1 MKAFFITLLLW
12 PAVLVAESPFDGTWV
27 AKLDTIQFPQQPE
40 DYLLQNGDYQCSTC
54 VPRIKV
60 KADGK
65 DYPVAGS
72 PYFSTIAVRVIDANR
87 IEITEKL
94 AGKTVYSET
103 DAVASGGNTL
113 VQRMIDTAAPNGEAM
128 TATETFKRVSAS
140 PAGSSL
146 ISGLW
151 QVVKIEGASENGMS
165 VTYRSTGD
173 GLEASNPSGEGYSAK
188 FDGKEYPIHGEPA
201 HNTVS
206 LQRID
211 ANTIVETDKQD
222 GVIHYQVRMTLSP
235 DGKSMQVTEVDNE
248 RGTQMNYTMEKK
260 KE

>member
-1 MKAFFITLLLW
+1 MKSSLVVLLLW
-12 PAVLVAESPFDGTWV
+12 PAVLLAQGSFDGTWV
-27 AKLDTIQFPQQPE
+27 AKLDTIQFPQRPE
-40 DYLLQNGDYQCSTC
+40 SYLLQKGSYECSSC

-72 PYFSTIAVRVIDANR
+72 PYFSTIAVQAMNPNG

-94 AGKTVYSET
+94 AQKTVYSEIDT
-103 DAVASGGNTL
+103 VSSDGNTL
-113 VQRMIDTAAPNGEAM
+113 VQKITDTAAANGEPV
-128 TATETFKRVSAS
+128 TATETFKRVSPG
-140 PAGSSL
+140 PAGSSP
-146 ISGLW
+146 ISGSW
-151 QVVKIEGASENGMS
+151 QAEKIEGTSENGMS
-165 VTYRSTGD
+165 VTYHSTGD

-188 FDGKEYPIHGEPA
+188 FDGKDYPIHGEPA

-222 GVIHYQVRMTLSP
+222 GVTHYQVRMTVP
-235 DGKSMQVTEVDNE
+235 QDGKSMQVTEIDNE
-248 RGTQMNYTMEKK
+248 RGSQMTYTMQKK
-260 KE
+260 AQ

>member
-1 MKAFFITLLLW
+1 MKAFFVLLLLY
-12 PAVLVAESPFDGTWV
+12 PATLIAQSPFDGTWV
-27 AKLDTIQFPQQPE
+27 AKLETIQFPQQPE
-40 DYLLQNGDYQCSTC
+40 NYLLRDGEYECSTC
-54 VPRIKV
+54 IPRIKV

-72 PYFSTIAVRVIDANR
+72 PYFSAITVQVADSNNLR
-87 IEITEKL
+87 ITERL
-94 AGKTVYSET
+94 GQRTVYSEI
-103 DAVASGGNTL
+103 DMISSDGKTL
-113 VQRMIDTAAPNGEAM
+113 VQKITDMFAPNGEPI
-128 TATETFKRVSAS
+128 TAKETLKRISTG
-140 PAGSSL
+140 PPGSSP
-146 ISGLW
+146 ISGSW
-151 QVVKIEGASENGMS
+151 QAVKIEGTSENGLA
-165 VTYRSTGD
+165 VTYRGMSD

-222 GVIHYQVRMTLSP
+222 GVVHYQVRMTVSP

-248 RGTQMNYTMEKK
+248 RGTQMTYTMEKK
-260 KE
+260 TQ